1 MQEYKNGQELIAEIE
16 KAAKLF
22 IIEFDSVEE
31 KEKNKRVEGVD
42 RSPMQMI
49 AYQLGWLHL
58 LMKWDADEREGKEVI
73 TPSSGYKWNMLGSLY
88 ESFYIEYEK
97 YSLQELKVSFQNTVD
112 EILTWVNTFTE
123 HELFEQDTRKW
134 ASSTPSR
141 WPVWKWI
148 HINTVAPFTSFRSK
162 IRKWK
167 RLKKSNP

>member
-1 MQEYKNGQELIAEIE
+1 MQEYKSGQELTAEIK

-22 IIEFDSVEE
+22 IVEFDSVEE
-31 KEKNKRVEGVD
+31 REKNKRVEGVD

-58 LMKWDADEREGKEVI
+58 IMKWDADESEGKEVI
-73 TPSSGYKWNMLGSLY
+73 TPSPDHKWNRLGSLY
-88 ESFYIEYEK
+88 ESFYAEYEN
-97 YSLQELKVSFQNTVD
+97 YSLRELKIAFQKAVD
-112 EILTWVNTFTE
+112 EVLAWVNTFNET
-123 HELFEQDTRKW
+123 ELFEQDARKW

-148 HINTVAPFTSFRSK
+148 HINTVAPFTSFRRK

-167 RLKKSNP
+167 KVKKEE